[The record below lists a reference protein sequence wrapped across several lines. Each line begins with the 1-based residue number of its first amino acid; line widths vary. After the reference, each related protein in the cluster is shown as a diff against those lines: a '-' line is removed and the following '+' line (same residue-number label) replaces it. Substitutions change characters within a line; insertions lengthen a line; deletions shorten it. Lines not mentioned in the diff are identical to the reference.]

1 MGNTLLVLAAGMG
14 SRYGGLKQIDPVGPS
29 GEAVLDYSVHDA
41 LRCGF
46 DRVVFVIRRE
56 FERGFRN
63 VVLSRYEGRVDV
75 ALVFQDLD
83 DLPSGFALPKGRNK
97 PWGTGH
103 AILSAR
109 DAVDGPFLVV
119 NADDFY
125 GAEAFTAMKGFL
137 DQAEGEGLRM
147 ALVAYRLANTLSEN
161 GSVARGIC
169 RIKEDGHLASVEE
182 HTGILRDETGAI
194 VGNNAAGKKNDLGA
208 DGFVS
213 MNFWGFS
220 SDVFSHLR
228 GLFDDFLEGGGLED
242 PKAEF
247 YIPSAVSKLIT
258 SRVAEARVLN
268 SASRWYGVT
277 YREDRSRV
285 LEAVG
290 RMVEEGSYPSPLWK
304 HKI

>member
-29 GEAVLDYSVHDA
+29 GEVVLDYSVHDA
-41 LRCGF
+41 LRSGF

-56 FERGFRN
+56 FEREFRE
-63 VVLSRYEGRVDV
+63 VVLSRYGGRVDV
-75 ALVFQDLD
+75 ALVFQDMD
-83 DLPSGFALPKGRNK
+83 DLPSGFALPNGRTK

-125 GAEAFTAMKGFL
+125 GAEAFTAMKGFF
-137 DQAEGEGLRM
+137 DQAGGEGLQM

-169 RIKEDGHLASVEE
+169 RVNGDGHLASVEE
-182 HTGILRDETGAI
+182 HTGILREPSGAI
-194 VGNNAAGKKNDLGA
+194 FGINSTGEKNNLAAGD
-208 DGFVS
+208 FVS

-228 GLFDDFLEGGGLED
+228 RLFGEFLEGGGLED

-247 YIPSAVSKLIT
+247 YIPSAVSKLIA
-258 SRVAEARVLN
+258 SGVAKVRVLD

-277 YREDRSRV
+277 YREDRV
-285 LEAVG
+285 TVAEAVG
-290 RMVEEGSYPSPLWK
+290 RMVESGSYPSPLWK
-304 HKI
+304 K